1 MALRLTGGDDRSLG
15 LACGQAQLLR
25 YVFRPPSQAESPR
38 PFFHPLRTRGGAL
51 VSGYRPADHPW
62 HKGLSWALP
71 NVGDGELLGRAHLPA
86 RERLPAVGQQ
96 RDGPARPV
104 RRQAGVHD
112 GELALDE
119 QLTWLTGQGQAW
131 FAERRRIRAR
141 LLAGYAAWALL
152 FETTMLNVH
161 HAALTIGSP
170 GTEGRAGAGYGG
182 LFWRGPGEFRGGAVI
197 APGGPRNTRPDG
209 LAGPVAGLHRRGD
222 PARPGRHPGVP
233 RSPGNAGYPGA
244 WFVRREPYACLCPA
258 PFFDAERTVP
268 PGEALTLR
276 YQVAVA
282 DGGLSVAACA
292 DLVEQLAAWGSTS
305 PPGAAPGERAVSGGG
320 SGPVSGGGSGPS
332 AAAGPGRSAAA
343 GPGRS
348 AVAGAGRSAAAGPGR

>member
-1 MALRLTGGDDRSLG
+1 VALRLTGGDDRSIG
-15 LACGQAQLLR
+15 LACGQAELLR
-25 YVFRPPSQAESPR
+25 YVYRPAGPQAESPR

-62 HKGLSWALP
+62 HQGLSWALP
-71 NVGDGELLGRAHLPA
+71 NVGTENFWGGPTYQRGNGYRQLANNGTVRHDRFAAAGVLDGELG
-86 RERLPAVGQQ
+86 
-96 RDGPARPV
+96 
-104 RRQAGVHD
+104 
-112 GELALDE
+112 LDE

-161 HAALTIGSP
+161 RAALTIGSP

-182 LFWRGPGEFRGGAVI
+182 LFWRGPAEFRGGAVI
-197 APGGPRNTRPDG
+197 APGGPD
-209 LAGPVAGLHRRGD
+209 AGQMGWRGPWLGFAGGEAQPG
-222 PARPGRHPGVP
+222 PAATLVFRED
-233 RSPGNAGYPGA
+233 PGNAGYPGA

-268 PGEALTLR
+268 PGAALTLR

-282 DGGLSVAACA
+282 DGGLSVAACS
-292 DLVEQLAAWGSTS
+292 DLVDQLAAWG
-305 PPGAAPGERAVSGGG
+305 ERQPARRS
-320 SGPVSGGGSGPS
+320 PVSGQ
-332 AAAGPGRSAAA
+332 
-343 GPGRS
+343 
-348 AVAGAGRSAAAGPGR
+348 